1 MPWLP
6 NDFIHPERVDLAT
19 GHHLR
24 PFRESDVDID
34 NPAVMGSRTRLWSKY
49 GDAWDGRRRT
59 SPTRPSV
66 DPARHEA
73 EIAAHLTFN
82 YTVLDEQETELLRC
96 VYIDPPSEGSPE
108 GARRGGLVVGS
119 RPARWQPSR
128 TRARRVRPAL
138 AGADM
143 ALPRCPLHPPDAEP
157 DRCQATR
164 RHRHWMRALP
174 SIWNTA
180 EEIRTNTDGVLCVL
194 AISRSSMCTLLR
206 GPTRPASRAGLE
218 YRRQVKHRTTTPSK

>member
-1 MPWLP
+1 MAAERLHPSRACRPGDRAPSAPIPRERRGHRQPRGDGLP
-6 NDFIHPERVDLAT
+6 HSAVVEVRRRLGWPPPDITHEADRVD
-19 GHHLR
+19 
-24 PFRESDVDID
+24 P
-34 NPAVMGSRTRLWSKY
+34 
-49 GDAWDGRRRT
+49 T
-59 SPTRPSV
+59 S
-66 DPARHEA
+66 HEA

-82 YTVLDEQETELLRC
+82 YSVLDEQETERLRWG
-96 VYIDPPSEGSPE
+96 YIDPPSGGSPE